1 MLHTDIPSRDDIEM
15 LASFRASECISIYLP
30 TSPVTLDNPENR
42 LALKNEASAALKQ
55 VANLGVRTP
64 QIAVLEDI
72 FDDIISDS
80 EFWAH
85 QANSLAVFV
94 SDERVFT
101 FRLPNQLSAM
111 TEVADRFY
119 IKPLLRAVTVPQT
132 AFVLALA
139 QGSVRLVEVSPNMP
153 AFTVP
158 VPDMPTDIAS
168 AAGKSS
174 VLDRSPSGRIQ
185 GDEGRKVRMRQY
197 ARKVDAALR
206 SMLVGREVPLILAAA
221 PPLEPIYRQ
230 VNTYP
235 HLVGE
240 TLEGNPETTSDADL
254 ASAARA
260 ILDKLNAE
268 YLADMRERFGD
279 LESNGLASRDLHYVA
294 KAATYGVVST
304 LMFDI
309 DAFVA
314 GAIGDDGKVTI
325 AEENDAIAYGVID
338 EIVRRAL
345 ATGAKV
351 VAARAADLPDGAS
364 VAALLRYQ
372 V

>member
-1 MLHTDIPSRDDIEM
+1 MLHTDIPSRADIDM
-15 LASFRASECISIYLP
+15 LASFRAPQCISVYLP
-30 TSPVTLDNPENR
+30 TSPLTQDNPENR
-42 LALKNEASAALKQ
+42 LALKNAASAAMKEVEAQ
-55 VANLGVRTP
+55 GVRTP
-64 QIAVLEDI
+64 QIAVLNDI
-72 FDDIISDS
+72 FDDIIDDS

-111 TEVADRFY
+111 TEVSDRFY
-119 IKPLLRAVTVPQT
+119 IKPLLRATTVPQS

-139 QGSVRLVEVSPNMP
+139 QGSVRLVEVSSDMP

-158 VPDMPTDIAS
+158 VDDMPTDVADS
-168 AAGKSS
+168 AGKSS
-174 VLDRSPSGRIQ
+174 ILGRSPAGRLQ

-206 SMLVGREVPLILAAA
+206 GLLAGRETPLVLAAA

-235 HLVGE
+235 HLVEE
-240 TLEGNPETTSDADL
+240 TLEGNPEAMSDADL
-254 ASAARA
+254 AAAARSV
-260 ILDKLNAE
+260 LDRLHTE
-268 YLADMRERFGD
+268 RLADMREKFGS
-279 LESNGLASRDLHYVA
+279 LESAGLASKDLHYVA
-294 KAATYGVVST
+294 KAATYGVVDT

-309 DAFVA
+309 DAFAA
-314 GAIGDDGKVTI
+314 GTIDDDGKIVF

-338 EIVRRAL
+338 EIIRRAL
-345 ATGAKV
+345 ATGATV
-351 VAARAADLPDGAS
+351 LAARAADLPDGAR
-364 VAALLRYQ
+364 VTATLRYQ
-372 V
+372 I